1 MQIVQ
6 PSSATNNFC
15 RKIVLLLDSL
25 QKIII
30 VTKLDD

>member
-6 PSSATNNFC
+6 SSSATNNFC

-25 QKIII
+25 QKNYHSYLIR
-30 VTKLDD
+30 